1 MLLPMIGKTV
11 ESVYRRILLLGAM
24 RVLVKLLRA
33 RLVMLLQLVMLGEL
47 VMLRQLMLQR
57 YRSRERSLALQI

>member
-11 ESVYRRILLLGAM
+11 ESIYRRILLLAAM

-33 RLVMLLQLVMLGEL
+33 RLVMLLQLVMLREL